1 MSTLSVV
8 SISASTQIIPQMKI
22 EAENFLVK
30 TELDTEEEEED
41 KEAELQQ
48 RMDQMQRSVKFT
60 PR

>member
-30 TELDTEEEEED
+30 TELDTEEEED

>member
-30 TELDTEEEEED
+30 KELDTEEEED

>member
-30 TELDTEEEEED
+30 TELETEEEEV

>member
-8 SISASTQIIPQMKI
+8 SILASMQIIPQMKI

-30 TELDTEEEEED
+30 TELDTEEEED